1 MTFVT
6 INQAAKAI
14 GLPDTCL
21 RRMQADNALPGF
33 RSGSR
38 FYVNLDM
45 LIAKLDEQ
53 CRNNDEGT
61 AVVS

>member
-6 INQAAKAI
+6 IRTAAKAV

-21 RRMQADNALPGF
+21 RRMQKDNACPGF
-33 RSGSR
+33 QSGNR

-45 LIAKLDEQ
+45 LIAKLDEES
-53 CRNNDEGT
+53 RANDTGKT
-61 AVVS
+61 AAN